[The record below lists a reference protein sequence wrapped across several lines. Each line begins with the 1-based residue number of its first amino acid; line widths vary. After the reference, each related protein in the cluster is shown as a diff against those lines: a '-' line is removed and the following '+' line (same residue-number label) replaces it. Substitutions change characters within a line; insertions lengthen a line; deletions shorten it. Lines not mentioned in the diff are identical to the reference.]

1 MTSEKY
7 SEISRPFIMTDILCD
22 EIMNLEYRQ
31 TGNETK
37 VKVISKS
44 INKDKFS
51 ALEYGLFWIYLQEQ
65 KNRIKKETV
74 NIDINQLLST
84 FKKPSLRSH

>member
-7 SEISRPFIMTDILCD
+7 SKISRPFIMTDILCD

-37 VKVISKS
+37 VKEISKH
-44 INKDKFS
+44 K
-51 ALEYGLFWIYLQEQ
+51 
-65 KNRIKKETV
+65 
-74 NIDINQLLST
+74 
-84 FKKPSLRSH
+84 